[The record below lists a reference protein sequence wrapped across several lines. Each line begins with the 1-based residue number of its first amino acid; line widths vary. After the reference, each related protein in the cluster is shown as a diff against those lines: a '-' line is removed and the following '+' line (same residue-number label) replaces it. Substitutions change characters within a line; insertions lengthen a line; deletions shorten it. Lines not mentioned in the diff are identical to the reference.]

1 MKISKELKI
10 GIIFIVAVGLLIWG
24 VNLLKGFNVFNDQRY
39 LYAVYDRVDGLQRDN
54 KVMVNGLS
62 VGKVNSLKLN
72 PENATIVAEL
82 MISTELDIPVN
93 SIARIYGTDLLGSKA
108 IELKLG
114 DSPLIVQNGDTLI
127 SEIEQSMMDQISE
140 QVQPLKKKAISLINS
155 IDSVITVVQ
164 TIFNDDTRNNVTAS
178 IQNIRNT
185 LRNVESASGN
195 LDSILMDERH
205 RINRI
210 LLNVESITTNL
221 KDNNEHVSAVLANFA
236 ALSDSLAQSE
246 IPQTLRDARNAIAR
260 IEDITQRLNNGEGTI
275 GQLLTNDSL
284 YIELENST
292 SSLNKLLEDIRQNPK
307 RYLKFSVF

>member
-1 MKISKELKI
+1 LKISKELKI

-72 PENATIVAEL
+72 PDNATIVAEL
-82 MISTELDIPVN
+82 MIHTELNIPIN
-93 SIARIYGTDLLGSKA
+93 SIARIHATDLLGSKA

-114 DSPLIVQNGDTLI
+114 DSPLLVQNGDTLI
-127 SEIEQSMMDQISE
+127 SEMEQSMMDQLSE
-140 QVQPLKKKAISLINS
+140 QVEPLKKKAISLINS

-164 TIFNDDTRNNVTAS
+164 SIFNEDTRLNVAAS

-185 LRNVESASGN
+185 LRNVENASGN
-195 LDSILMDERH
+195 LDSILMNERH
-205 RINRI
+205 RINKI
-210 LLNVESITTNL
+210 LVNVESITENL
-221 KDNNEHVSAVLANFA
+221 KDNNENVNAVLANFA
-236 ALSDSLAQSE
+236 SLSDSLAQSD

-260 IEDITQRLNNGEGTI
+260 IDDITQRLNSGEGTI

>member
-10 GIIFIVAVGLLIWG
+10 GIVFIVAVGLLIWG
-24 VNLLKGFNVFNDQRY
+24 VNLLKGFNVFNDQRF
-39 LYAVYDRVDGLQRDN
+39 LYAVYNRVDGLQRDN

-62 VGKVNSLKLN
+62 IGKISSLKLN

-82 MISTELDIPVN
+82 MIQSELDIPAN

-114 DSPLIVQNGDTLI
+114 DSPRLVLDGDTLL
-127 SEIEQSMMDQISE
+127 SEIEQSMLDQLSE

-164 TIFNDDTRNNVTAS
+164 SIFNEDTRQNVTAS

-185 LRNVESASGN
+185 LRNVDNASGN
-195 LDSILMDERH
+195 LDSILMNEKY

-210 LLNVESITTNL
+210 LMNVESISENL
-221 KDNNEHVSAVLANFA
+221 KDNNENVSAVLANFA

-260 IEDITQRLNNGEGTI
+260 IDDITQRLNSGEGTI

>member
-10 GIIFIVAVGLLIWG
+10 GIVFIVAVGLLIWG
-24 VNLLKGFNVFNDQRY
+24 VNLLKGFNVFNDQRF
-39 LYAVYDRVDGLQRDN
+39 LYAVYNRVDGLQRDN

-62 VGKVNSLKLN
+62 IGKISSLKLN

-82 MISTELDIPVN
+82 MIQSELDIPAN

-114 DSPLIVQNGDTLI
+114 DSPRLVLDGDTLL
-127 SEIEQSMMDQISE
+127 SEIEQSMLDQLSE

-164 TIFNDDTRNNVTAS
+164 SIFNEDTRQNVTAS

-185 LRNVESASGN
+185 LRNVDNASGN
-195 LDSILMDERH
+195 LDSILMNEKY

-210 LLNVESITTNL
+210 LMNVESISENL
-221 KDNNEHVSAVLANFA
+221 KDNNENVSAVLANFA

>member
-1 MKISKELKI
+1 LKISKELKI

>member
-1 MKISKELKI
+1 MKISKELKV
-10 GIIFIVAVGLLIWG
+10 GFIFVVAVGLLIWG
-24 VNLLKGFNVFNDQRY
+24 VNLLKGFNVFSDQRY

-54 KVMVNGLS
+54 KVLVNGLS
-62 VGKVNSLKLN
+62 IGKVSGLWLN

-82 MISTELDIPVN
+82 MIQNEVDIPAN

-114 DSPLIVQNGDTLI
+114 NSPRMSQSGDTLI
-127 SEIEQSMMDQISE
+127 SEIEQSLMDQVSD

-155 IDSVITVVQ
+155 IDSVMTVVQ
-164 TIFNDDTRNNVTAS
+164 SIFNEDMRDNLTAS
-178 IQNIRNT
+178 ITNIRNT

-195 LDSILMDERH
+195 LDTIFINQKY
-205 RINRI
+205 RINNI
-210 LLNVESITTNL
+210 LVNVESISENL
-221 KDNNEHVSAVLANFA
+221 KDNNENVTAIMANFA

-246 IPQTLRDARNAIAR
+246 IPQTLRDARTAIAR
-260 IEDITQRLNNGEGTI
+260 IDAITQRLSSGEGTV

-307 RYLKFSVF
+307 RYVKFSLF

>member
-1 MKISKELKI
+1 LKISKELKV
-10 GIIFIVAVGLLIWG
+10 GFIFIVAVGLLIWG
-24 VNLLKGFNVFNDQRY
+24 INLLKGFNVFNDQRY

-62 VGKVNSLKLN
+62 IGKISGLTLN
-72 PENATIVAEL
+72 PEDATIVAEM
-82 MISTELDIPVN
+82 MIQSELDIPTN

-114 DSPLIVQNGDTLI
+114 NSPRMVQSGDTLLA
-127 SEIEQSMMDQISE
+127 EIEQSLMDQVSE
-140 QVQPLKKKAISLINS
+140 QVQPLKKKAVSLINS
-155 IDSVITVVQ
+155 IDSVMTEIQ
-164 TIFNDDTRNNVTAS
+164 AIFNEDTRHNLNAT

-185 LRNVESASGN
+185 LQNVENASGN
-195 LDSILMDERH
+195 LDTIFMNEKY
-205 RINRI
+205 RISRI
-210 LLNVESITTNL
+210 LINVESITENI
-221 KDNNEHVSAVLANFA
+221 KDNNENVSAIMANFA

-246 IPQTLRDARNAIAR
+246 IPQTLHDARNAIAR
-260 IEDITQRLNNGEGTI
+260 IDAITQRLNSGEGTI

-307 RYLKFSVF
+307 RYVKFSLF